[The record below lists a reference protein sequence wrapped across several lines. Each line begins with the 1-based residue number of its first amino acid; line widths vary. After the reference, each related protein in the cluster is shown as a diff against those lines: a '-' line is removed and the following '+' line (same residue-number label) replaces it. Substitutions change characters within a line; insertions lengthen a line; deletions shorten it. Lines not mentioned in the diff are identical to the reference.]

1 MKYPFHLVDV
11 FSSTPFGGN
20 RLAILPDATGIS
32 TDGMQKIAREF
43 NFPESTFVLLKN
55 GPANSYRVRI
65 FTPRAELNF
74 AGHPTIGTACAMVM
88 KQHART
94 VDPIRL
100 ILEENIGP
108 VMVDV
113 AQRNGGYHGTLTL
126 SGKIDAPTGAPAPA
140 DLAAVLSI
148 EPAEVSQPF
157 FAGVGLPFCF
167 AQLKSNEAVDR
178 ATVNRAAWTATLSRA
193 WSPHLFFF
201 AGDLR
206 DGGNLYARMCA
217 PALGVEED
225 PATGSAC
232 AALVGA
238 MASKPD
244 FGGTAYRLSIQQG
257 VSMGCRSEI
266 EAEARKSGGVV
277 TSVSVGGATAYIA
290 SGEIEV
296 PPSAL
301 VSSLRQRRER
311 PIVREALHRRA

>member
-11 FSSTPFGGN
+11 FSATPFGGN
-20 RLAILPDATGIS
+20 QLAILPDATGIS
-32 TDGMQKIAREF
+32 TEGMQRIAREF
-43 NFPESTFVLLKN
+43 NFPESTFVLPKN
-55 GPANSYRVRI
+55 DAANSYRVRI

-74 AGHPTIGTACAMVM
+74 AGHPTIGTACALVM
-88 KQHART
+88 KQHAHT
-94 VDPIRL
+94 ADPIRL

-108 VMVDV
+108 VTVDV
-113 AQRNGGYHGTLTL
+113 ARRNGGYHGTLTL
-126 SGKIDAPTGAPAPA
+126 SGKIETPSGAPAPA

-148 EPAEVSQPF
+148 EPAEVSQCF

-178 ATVNRAAWTATLSRA
+178 AAINRAAWTATLSRA
-193 WSPHLFFF
+193 WSPNLFFF

-238 MASKPD
+238 MAAKPD
-244 FGGTAYRLSIQQG
+244 FGGMAYRLSIQQG
-257 VSMGCRSEI
+257 VSMGRRSEI
-266 EAEARKSGGVV
+266 EAAARKRGGVV
-277 TSVSVGGATAYIA
+277 TSVSVGGAK
-290 SGEIEV
+290 
-296 PPSAL
+296 
-301 VSSLRQRRER
+301 
-311 PIVREALHRRA
+311 